1 MKYVAAY
8 MLASL
13 GGNAQPTAKDLEKIL
28 GAGGLD
34 VDMENANAVVKALEG
49 KNLDE
54 VIAAGEKKLSSVPSG
69 APAVASAAAPGAA
82 AAAPAAEEKKE
93 EKKKE
98 EKKEESDDDDMGF
111 GLFD

>member
-13 GGNAQPTAKDLEKIL
+13 GGNAQPSAKDLEKIL

-49 KNLDE
+49 KNLEE

-69 APAVASAAAPGAA
+69 APVVAPAATGAPS
-82 AAAPAAEEKKE
+82 AAPAAEEKKE

>member
-8 MLASL
+8 LLANL
-13 GGNAQPTAKDLEKIL
+13 GGNAQPSAKDIENIL

-34 VDMENANAVVKALEG
+34 VDMENVNTLVNALKG
-49 KNLDE
+49 KSMEE
-54 VIAAGEKKLSSVPSG
+54 VIAAGSKKLASVPSG
-69 APAVASAAAPGAA
+69 APAAAAAPSAA

-93 EKKKE
+93 PKKE
-98 EKKEESDDDDMGF
+98 EKKEESEDEDMGF